1 MSFVLVVYLAH
12 DKCGFGGFVAM
23 KKFEKDT
30 LRGMIVKGNL
40 RAAMT
45 YLEQFPETAALYQ
58 KSVALYQQEHYL
70 TYDVDAELNK
80 ILLAYQKYYRDAF
93 YLELPAEE
101 AAQRLRERLAELFR
115 AASDASLDKLEE
127 MVGTAFHQKS
137 FHALMGRTS
146 GYYGPYIWKVEEL
159 KHYKVE
165 LPEGEQDYAVKFLDG
180 FIMKSWLDYISFGE
194 TGTGGWSNGDGLIH
208 CVRAAYDLESEDF
221 QVSLLKHEAQHAM
234 DQARYKDITNEE
246 LEYRAKLV
254 ELIYSRERRMLEHFV
269 SQADATKADNGHGL
283 AAERIV
289 RGFEICLKKDR
300 GSLAELP
307 IESVQTIAQ
316 SLFSESSEEIAE
328 KYR

>member
-1 MSFVLVVYLAH
+1 
-12 DKCGFGGFVAM
+12 M

-30 LRGMIVKGNL
+30 LRGMLVKGNL
-40 RAAMT
+40 QAAMT
-45 YLEQFPETAALYQ
+45 YLGQFQETTALYQ
-58 KSVALYQQEHYL
+58 KGVALYQKEHYL
-70 TYDVDAELNK
+70 TYDVDAELNE
-80 ILLAYQKYYRDAF
+80 ILLIYQKYYRDAF
-93 YLELPAEE
+93 YLELSAEE
-101 AAQRLRERLAELFR
+101 AAQRLRERLAELFQTT
-115 AASDASLDKLEE
+115 SDFSLDKLEE
-127 MVGTAFHQKS
+127 MAGDAFRQKS
-137 FHALMGRTS
+137 LHALMGRTS
-146 GYYGPYIWKVEEL
+146 GYYGPYIWKDEEL
-159 KHYKVE
+159 RHYKVE
-165 LPEGEQDYAVKFLDG
+165 LPEGTQEYAVKFLDG

-254 ELIYSRERRMLEHFV
+254 ELIYSRERRMLERFV
-269 SQADATKADNGHGL
+269 SQADVTKTDNGHGL

-300 GSLAELP
+300 GSLTELP

-316 SLFSESSEEIAE
+316 SLFSESREEIAA

>member
-1 MSFVLVVYLAH
+1 MRT
-12 DKCGFGGFVAM
+12 
-23 KKFEKDT
+23 FEKDT
-30 LRGMIVKGNL
+30 LRGIIVKGNL

-45 YLEQFPETAALYQ
+45 YLEQFPETATLYQ

-70 TYDVDAELNK
+70 TYDVDAELNE

-93 YLELPAEE
+93 YLELPVEE

-115 AASDASLDKLEE
+115 AASDAPLDELEE
-127 MVGTAFHQKS
+127 MAGMAFRQKS

-254 ELIYSRERRMLEHFV
+254 ELIYSRERGMLERFV
-269 SQADATKADNGHGL
+269 SQADVTKTDNGHGL

-300 GSLAELP
+300 GSLTELP

-316 SLFSESSEEIAE
+316 SLFSESSEEIAA